1 MTSRAAAKKQTDP
14 HNIIRGLV
22 STTGKLAEMDRS
34 VSELSA
40 GLIRVQDQERRRIA
54 RDLHDSL
61 GQMVVILKMNLD
73 AIAKVAELNPE
84 AAELLAQSAAMADT
98 MSREIRTISYLLH
111 PPLLDEVGLVSALK
125 GLADEFSQRS
135 GILASLHV
143 DGDFAALPGD
153 LAISVYRIVQESL
166 TNVHRHSGSPTAR
179 IRIERRESE
188 LRLEIQDDGK
198 GMAAGKSAGKSGVG
212 LGGMRERAALLGGTL
227 EVNSS
232 EKGTTVIARLP
243 CRMGLAK
250 AAAG

>member
-179 IRIERRESE
+179 
-188 LRLEIQDDGK
+188 
-198 GMAAGKSAGKSGVG
+198 
-212 LGGMRERAALLGGTL
+212 
-227 EVNSS
+227 
-232 EKGTTVIARLP
+232 
-243 CRMGLAK
+243 
-250 AAAG
+250 